1 MLKKFGEDFIKMEE
15 GNVIIP
21 VIISV
26 FAILTT
32 LMMVGAYK
40 VSQIRETGKNY

>member
-1 MLKKFGEDFIKMEE
+1 MEE
-15 GNVIIP
+15 GTIIIP

-26 FAILTT
+26 FTILTT
-32 LMMVGAYK
+32 LMMVGAWK

>member
-1 MLKKFGEDFIKMEE
+1 MEE

-32 LMMVGAYK
+32 LMMVSAWK
-40 VSQIRETGKNY
+40 VSQMKETGKNY

>member
-1 MLKKFGEDFIKMEE
+1 MEE
-15 GNVIIP
+15 GTIIIP
-21 VIISV
+21 IIISV

-32 LMMVGAYK
+32 LMMVGAWK